1 MTPEIFLSLLAAT
14 VQSGTPIL
22 YATLGEILTE
32 KGGILNLGVEG
43 IMLVGALAAF
53 LTALHTGSPTLA
65 FAAGGL
71 AGALLA
77 AVHGVV
83 CIWFL
88 GNQIVSGLALTILGA
103 GLSGF
108 FGTPYI
114 GRTAPG
120 FDKFSLPLLGDIPIL
135 GPVFFQQDAL
145 VYVSFLLPPLM
156 WAFFRYT
163 RWGLTVTASGE
174 CRRQIGRASCRE
186 RV

>member
-77 AVHGVV
+77 AVHGVI

-103 GLSGF
+103 GRPTSAAPPPVSTSSLCPCSATSPFSVLF
-108 FGTPYI
+108 FFSRTPWFMSRFCCRRSCGPFSGTPA
-114 GRTAPG
+114 GVWP
-120 FDKFSLPLLGDIPIL
+120 
-135 GPVFFQQDAL
+135 
-145 VYVSFLLPPLM
+145 
-156 WAFFRYT
+156 
-163 RWGLTVTASGE
+163 
-174 CRRQIGRASCRE
+174 
-186 RV
+186 